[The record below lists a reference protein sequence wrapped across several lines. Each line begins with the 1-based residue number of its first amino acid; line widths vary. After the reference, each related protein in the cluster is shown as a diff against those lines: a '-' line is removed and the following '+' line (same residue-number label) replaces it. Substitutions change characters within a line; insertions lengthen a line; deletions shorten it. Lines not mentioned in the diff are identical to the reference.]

1 MAQCQG
7 SGTQMVKLVFGFQ
20 FHLYLAGKCC
30 EDLQSAKGPAQCKS
44 WPSNNRISKR
54 NHHSIVP
61 CFNYH
66 SPPPRQFLYV
76 QILLKKNQL
85 GEMKLLKMNLNRG
98 ALGPLVLRILL
109 QLIIFMTN
117 LRNFFEWIIINR

>member
-7 SGTQMVKLVFGFQ
+7 SSTQMVKLVFGF
-20 FHLYLAGKCC
+20 HLYLAGRCC
-30 EDLQSAKGPAQCKS
+30 EDLQSSKGPAQCKS
-44 WPSNNRISKR
+44 GPSNNRVSKR
-54 NHHSIVP
+54 SHHSIVP

-85 GEMKLLKMNLNRG
+85 GKMKLLNMKLNRG
-98 ALGPLVLRILL
+98 CLGPLVVHILL
-109 QLIIFMTN
+109 QLVIFMTN
-117 LRNFFEWIIINR
+117 LRNFFERIIIHR